1 MPEISRFFGVN
12 RMLKD
17 IVEVKALAGHRVY
30 LKFEDGIEGELD
42 LSEMITFD
50 GVFEPLKEPQQ
61 FKRVYVHPELGT
73 ICWPCGADI
82 DPDVLYSRLSGK
94 PLSTSSSSGS

>member
-42 LSEMITFD
+42 LSELIAFD
-50 GVFEPLKEPQQ
+50 GVF
-61 FKRVYVHPELGT
+61 
-73 ICWPCGADI
+73 
-82 DPDVLYSRLSGK
+82 
-94 PLSTSSSSGS
+94 